1 MKISKIILAL
11 TLGLFATVSFVSAKD
26 VTKEQL
32 ADKWMLKSINNRNAI
47 ELYTYK
53 TPYIMFN
60 FDIDQISGNAG
71 CNSFSGKINFN
82 GGEVKA
88 YNIENG
94 ELTCPGSSDEEL
106 LIKLLSKQSK
116 LSIMN
121 GELIFSQDN
130 KPVMV
135 FYRAQPLTAMDLAGI
150 WKLTSIDGKK
160 VNSDFA
166 DKTPTLEFDFANNR
180 LNGNTGCNTY
190 NTTYT
195 FAKNVLEVNPL
206 ITTRMSCDNMKGEE
220 KFVKHFT
227 GRMDMDIENGELV
240 LRKDNK
246 IVMTFMK

>member
-1 MKISKIILAL
+1 MKASKIIFALAVCIMASI
-11 TLGLFATVSFVSAKD
+11 GHASAKD

-32 ADKWMLKSINNRNAI
+32 ADKWMLKTINNRNAS

-53 TPYIMFN
+53 TPFIIFN
-60 FDIDQISGNAG
+60 FDIDQVSGSAG
-71 CNSFSGKINFN
+71 CNSFSGKINFG

-94 ELTCPGSSDEEL
+94 NITCPGSSDEEL
-106 LIKLLSKQSK
+106 LIRLLSKSSK

-130 KPVMV
+130 RPVMV
-135 FYRAQPLTAMDLAGI
+135 FYRARPLTSMDLAGI
-150 WKLTSIDGKK
+150 WKLNTIDGKK
-160 VNSDFA
+160 VDSNFSQNM
-166 DKTPTLEFDFANNR
+166 PTMEFDFANNR
-180 LNGNTGCNTY
+180 VSGNTGCNTY

-195 FAKNVLEVNPL
+195 FSKNVLDVNPL

-246 IVMTFMK
+246 VVMTFIK